1 MSDAPRTEHQPEAS
15 ASSLAIQISEVD
27 EGRLG
32 DIARLHVDA
41 FPDSVLGRLGV
52 EAVRRNYHWQL
63 TGPHELTALVA
74 TEGDAVLGFIFGG
87 IFRGSTIGFV
97 KTQKWFLLRRVL
109 THPGILGRSVGWHR
123 LALAARLL
131 LRRAPATQI
140 ERPDGVPRRSFG
152 VLAIAVAPDAQGRGV
167 GGRLM
172 KVAAERARAANF
184 VGMHLTVHP
193 ENTSAVTFYRNLG
206 WVEVREEGSAWSGQM
221 RLELAPQ
228 PNGKS

>member
-1 MSDAPRTEHQPEAS
+1 MSEARRTEPGSKELAS
-15 ASSLAIQISEVD
+15 AAIEISDVD
-27 EGRLG
+27 EGRLV
-32 DIARLHVDA
+32 DIAQLHVDA

-109 THPGILGRSVGWHR
+109 THPSILGRSVGWRR
-123 LALAARLL
+123 LALATRLL

-140 ERPDGVPRRSFG
+140 ERPDDVPRRSFG

-172 KVAAERARAANF
+172 EVAAERARRAGF

-193 ENTSAVTFYRNLG
+193 ENTAAVTFYRNLG
-206 WVEVREEGSAWSGQM
+206 WVEVRDEGAAWTGQM
-221 RLELAPQ
+221 RLDLTSQ
-228 PNGKS
+228 STGKR